1 MVTKKGDIK
10 DLFDEQ
16 IAIEK
21 DMADTGKSRYHKK
34 QRLNKESHNESLT
47 VYGKALLKRSYE
59 QFEKLIDHEFSN
71 KRKGPKLIAHNILKD
86 IDTKTLAVIVAK
98 KIIDGISHKKKLT
111 AFAISLAGV
120 VEDELYFREYEKY
133 NKALFKSV
141 DEDLNKRSSHYGYRR
156 QKQLTQSKRSGFEW
170 NSWSTN
176 DKAHIGTFLIELF
189 IRATNFCE
197 IHLVRKSI
205 GKKFH
210 NYKIIVPTNKVLDWL
225 RKCDDFNELLFPEY
239 LPTVIIPRKWEHG
252 MSEGGGYLHQNL
264 KNKIMLVTGHNITTH
279 RNFLNDLKSAEMECV
294 IDGLNA
300 VQSTMYEIN
309 PGVLQVAETI
319 YEYEEFNK
327 GSPIVTKTELQLPN
341 KPHDIATNKK
351 SLSKWKADATIIYT
365 LNQKLKSKR
374 LQSAKILSIARKYYD
389 DHNNTLGFPCNLDFR
404 SRLYYVPGFLNPQGN
419 DLAKG
424 LLKFKEK
431 KPIGADGFRWLCIHL
446 ANTYGEDKC
455 SLDDREKWA
464 LDNKEMIL
472 NCSEAPHEDRS
483 WIHAD
488 KPFQFLAACME
499 FSKVE
504 QHGLG
509 YESNLPIHIDGTNN
523 GLQHFSAMF
532 RDKQGG
538 VATNLTDTDKPQ
550 DIYQI
555 VADKVI
561 EKLQNSN
568 DPLAKQ
574 WLDFGI
580 DRKATKRTV
589 MVLPYGGKK
598 FSCVKFI
605 DEYYE
610 DRIEKGEVP
619 PFNDKTKACLFL
631 ANIVWD
637 SMGNTVSKAKE
648 AMDWLQSVSRL
659 VTKLNAPVV
668 WETPLGFPIRQAYY
682 DTKDLVVR
690 TKMMGRIRVRSTT
703 DKINKRKQSN
713 GISPNFIHGLDAT
726 AMYLTIDIAR
736 SMGIDNFA
744 MVHDSYGTHACDVDK
759 LGDATRA
766 AFYELYGDHD
776 PITML
781 RDQLVELLPES
792 EHKKIPDLP
801 ERGELD
807 IKEIKKSKYF
817 FC

>member
-504 QHGLG
+504 QYGLG